1 MIIDVSRH
9 NSYIA
14 WPKVVAAGVTRA
26 IIRATMGSQGI
37 DVRFSANWEQSR
49 AAGIPRRGVYHYV
62 TTATSP
68 QLQHDHIM
76 NVTGGDL
83 GTEPMVLDVERTEA
97 ERLAMA
103 NGWQFPKAA
112 YTDMLFKL
120 ATKLRENGPVMI
132 YTNATEW
139 RTMTTQPAWAAQYP
153 LWAAAWGTAPP
164 VVPAPWAD
172 WRMWQYSNVGQVA
185 GIVGNVDLSREN
197 VIVPPAVDQVALAVS
212 EHARAILGLVG

>member
-14 WPKVVAAGVTRA
+14 WPKVAAAGVTRA

-37 DVRFSANWEQSR
+37 DVRFSANWAQSL
-49 AAGIPRRGVYHYV
+49 AAGILRRGVYHYV

-76 NVTGGDL
+76 NVTGGDW
-83 GTEPMVLDVERTEA
+83 GTEPLVLDVERTEA
-97 ERLAMA
+97 ERNKMVA
-103 NGWQFPKAA
+103 GWVFPKAA
-112 YTDMLFKL
+112 YTDMLLKL
-120 ATKLRENGPVMI
+120 ATALAAHGPVMI
-132 YTNATEW
+132 YTNDTEW

-164 VVPAPWAD
+164 VVPSPWVD

-185 GIVGNVDLSREN
+185 GIIGNVDLSREN
-197 VIVPPAVDQVALAVS
+197 VIAPPAVDQVAL
-212 EHARAILGLVG
+212 EIGGHALDIRGLVA